1 VSKLD
6 HIENREVELAAVNAA
21 KKQGIKEKYQNRIN
35 AYKRVFDS
43 PDADTVMADL
53 YEQFNGSA
61 LKANNGIVD
70 TSASIAALGARE
82 VLLYIERMMRT
93 KDVLD

>member
-6 HIENREVELAAVNAA
+6 HIQNREVELAAVNAA

-43 PDADTVMADL
+43 PYLQGGTIASESPKGCGPVPSRNMIELPQGT
-53 YEQFNGSA
+53 
-61 LKANNGIVD
+61 IV
-70 TSASIAALGARE
+70 SLES
-82 VLLYIERMMRT
+82 V
-93 KDVLD
+93 